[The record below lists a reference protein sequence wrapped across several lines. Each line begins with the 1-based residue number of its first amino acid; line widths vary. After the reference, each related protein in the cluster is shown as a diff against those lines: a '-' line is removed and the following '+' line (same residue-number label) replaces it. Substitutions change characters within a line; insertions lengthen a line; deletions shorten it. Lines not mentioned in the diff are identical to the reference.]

1 MIRLNFNTEQDFLS
15 KQWIDKMVEANVPM
29 KDNKYWLVVIDGT
42 TYVGV
47 EDDKVMAEDKGY
59 PVYPTYSFAELFYKL
74 IEWHPKYKGLILKG
88 PIMWKD
94 APFYFSQYEDAPDES
109 PFVCYSEYPIYSAA
123 QLLINCAKYK
133 FGVVTDVSNK

>member
-1 MIRLNFNTEQDFLS
+1 MIRLDFKTEQDFLN
-15 KQWIDKMVEANVPM
+15 KEWIEKMIEANVPM

-47 EDDKVMAEDKGY
+47 EDDKVMAEEKGY

-123 QLLINCAKYK
+123 QLLINCAKDK
-133 FGVVTDVSNK
+133 FGCVTDVSNK